1 LKILQIS
8 YVFPPKLAIGDGI
21 THVAYNLSKE
31 LVRQGH
37 DVSVYTSNALDLTGC
52 RKINTSN
59 PQSVNG
65 VKVHYL
71 DYSFKFHTFFFTPK
85 IISLLNQTISS
96 FDVVHIHDLRSFQGI
111 AAAFFARKHGV
122 PYVYQPHGSFLSN
135 PPRNLVSRILR
146 VIVDKSASTA
156 SVRNASRILALN
168 KDEFELFATNLEIPE
183 QKLAIFPNGLDLD
196 LFKVFPMP
204 GKFRE
209 KLGLNST
216 DCMILYLG
224 RIHYTKGISLLLR
237 SFSYLQRNLGFKK
250 AKLVIAGP
258 DGGYLGEARKLAI
271 SLGILDSVI
280 FPGFISNEERHQA
293 LVDADIF
300 VTPAFTGF
308 PITFLEACA
317 SGLPILT
324 TTCGDNLEWLDDKTG
339 IVTSPNSKDLA
350 LSMYKILSD
359 EPLRLEMAQKCI
371 DTVTTK
377 YSLEAVTKKLIGF
390 YKDVTN
396 SQKQGDFEQ

>member
-1 LKILQIS
+1 MKILQIN
-8 YVFPPKLAIGDGI
+8 YVFPPNLAIGDGI
-21 THVAYNLSKE
+21 TNVAYNLSKE

-37 DVSVYTSNALDLTGC
+37 DVSVYTSNALDLAGC
-52 RKINTSN
+52 RKINSSK

-71 DYSFKFHTFFFTPK
+71 DYSFKFRTFFLTPK
-85 IISLLNQTISS
+85 IVSLLNQTISS
-96 FDVVHIHDLRSFQGI
+96 FDVVHIHDLRSFQGL

-135 PPRNLVSRILR
+135 PPLNLVSRILR
-146 VIVDKSASTA
+146 IIVDKSASTVN
-156 SVRNASRILALN
+156 VRNASRILALN
-168 KDEFELFATNLEIPE
+168 QDEFKLFATNLKIPK
-183 QKLAIFPNGLDLD
+183 QKLAILPNGLDLD
-196 LFKVFPMP
+196 LFKVFPTP

-209 KLGLNST
+209 MLGLNST
-216 DCMILYLG
+216 DSMILYLG

-237 SFSYLQRNLGFKK
+237 SFSYLRRNLDFKK

-258 DGGYLGEARKLAI
+258 DGGYLEEARKLAI
-271 SLGILDSVI
+271 SLGITDSVI
-280 FPGFISNEERHQA
+280 FPGFITNEERHQA
-293 LVDADIF
+293 LIDADIF

-324 TTCGDNLEWLDDKTG
+324 TTWGDNLEWLDGRTG
-339 IVTSPNSKDLA
+339 IVAYPNSKDYA
-350 LSMYKILSD
+350 LSMYKLLSN
-359 EPLRLEMAQKCI
+359 ESLRMEMAQKCI

-377 YSLEAVTKKLIGF
+377 YSLEAVTRKLVGF
-390 YKDVTN
+390 YRDVVN
-396 SQKQGDFEQ
+396 SQNQGDFEQ